1 MGPHHDAWWAVV
13 IERTSSPSPLCIIPP
28 AYQHTTQ
35 TRCSSPAILPQIRM
49 LYRVCYRSSR
59 FDTVNRIQTSP
70 LSYAQRVKRVP
81 ERVSQP
87 PVKEKTKEEVV
98 ADEPYGKCHVLC
110 PDRLLSN
117 GS

>member
-1 MGPHHDAWWAVV
+1 M
-13 IERTSSPSPLCIIPP
+13 
-28 AYQHTTQ
+28 
-35 TRCSSPAILPQIRM
+35 
-49 LYRVCYRSSR
+49 
-59 FDTVNRIQTSP
+59 NRIQTSS

-87 PVKEKTKEEVV
+87 PVKEKAKDEVV

-110 PDRLLSN
+110 PDLLLSY